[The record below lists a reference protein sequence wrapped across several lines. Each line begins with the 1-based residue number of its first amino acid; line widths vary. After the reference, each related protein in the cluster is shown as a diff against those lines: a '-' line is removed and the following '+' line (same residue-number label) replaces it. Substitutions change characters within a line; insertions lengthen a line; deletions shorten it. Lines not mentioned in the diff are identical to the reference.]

1 VVSIGER
8 NRAHRLASIALGRR
22 STAGRRRN
30 ELARMIHHGVEAR
43 PADRRPRLAAR
54 AKRSEER
61 TANGS
66 DEMRCHDNV
75 AGDVVNHAG

>member
-1 VVSIGER
+1 
-8 NRAHRLASIALGRR
+8 
-22 STAGRRRN
+22 
-30 ELARMIHHGVEAR
+30 MIHHGVKAR
-43 PADRRPRLAAR
+43 PADRPERLAAR
-54 AKRSEER
+54 PERLAARPKRSEERSGPYATSEHRTR